1 MLWSKL
7 FSAMEACRNACVKP
21 GLFESCLVR
30 VPPRARVVRS
40 GASCSSPRHVQSGCA
55 PGSAPSPPPPRPSRA
70 EWYVLRGPHPR
81 PRAEWL
87 CPGSPPPDHVC
98 AGPRAAQLGRRFV
111 PAAGFRAGGL
121 ELGAVWVGPLFA
133 PRPARL
139 PAGLRAPW
147 LLVGESGRPR
157 WRWSRRRPNRRDQRR
172 QGRRPS

>member
-1 MLWSKL
+1 MWSKL

-30 VPPRARVVRS
+30 APPQARVVRS
-40 GASCSSPRHVQSGCA
+40 GASCSSRRHVQSGSA
-55 PGSAPSPPPPRPSRA
+55 PGSAPHPRA
-70 EWYVLRGPHPR
+70 EWLCPERPAPR

-111 PAAGFRAGGL
+111 PAAGFRARGL
-121 ELGAVWVGPLFA
+121 ELGAVRAGPLFA
-133 PRPARL
+133 PRLARL
-139 PAGLRAPW
+139 PADLRAPW

-157 WRWSRRRPNRRDQRR
+157 WRWSRRRPNRRGQRR